1 MFFACRIIET
11 RVAAAT
17 SINLIQGTTNG
28 TIVFTLQFNDPENDL
43 VSFQMSCVG
52 SNCVLCTTCPFYTLA
67 CKWHLDSGLYI
78 QLVQLA
84 KCFREK
90 ECVASNR
97 IFIVL
102 IKKISPVKHKRVKTS
117 SDRENIRSASVL
129 CKGHFNYQYLHLC
142 FYRCCLKCVP
152 NLYHFLICLLNICN
166 LLMTLKT

>member
-67 CKWHLDSGLYI
+67 CK
-78 QLVQLA
+78 
-84 KCFREK
+84 
-90 ECVASNR
+90 
-97 IFIVL
+97 
-102 IKKISPVKHKRVKTS
+102 
-117 SDRENIRSASVL
+117 
-129 CKGHFNYQYLHLC
+129 
-142 FYRCCLKCVP
+142 
-152 NLYHFLICLLNICN
+152 
-166 LLMTLKT
+166 